1 MKVEKIDEEVEKID
15 EEVEEIDEEV
25 EEIDEEVEEI
35 DEEVE
40 EIDDEVDEHSPAL
53 PIDPNEQGPDQYLH
67 TKRTFIPALVLLLVG
82 LVVLGCVAETQLMVG
97 APLPVELNV
106 STGDWCMPEVSNIS
120 EIEYHSGHRF
130 YSALKDMS
138 PLEAPTFRGSHR
150 VLCGQEMQ
158 WKQDYTYCLPIS
170 GSVDTPFC
178 TAADRTDLLNVRT
191 PESLCYASV
200 LHMLLVD
207 VYDELLATGNI
218 PLILYGSLLGAVRNG
233 SVIPY
238 TEDIDIGYVNK
249 FRATRQVQKALRKKG
264 YHMFD
269 YYIWRV
275 CVAPTH
281 PLASRL
287 YDPSLPLTTEYS
299 VPYLDLYRVKN
310 GTRGYYDVAM
320 LEGSHG
326 SLLARKKVEPF
337 SQVMINGMPFDTV
350 HDPHFFLTE
359 AYGPDYMTPIQRTK
373 PSLLPETSS
382 SSSET

>member
-1 MKVEKIDEEVEKID
+1 MEKEVKQTEEEIKEIEEEVNEN
-15 EEVEEIDEEV
+15 
-25 EEIDEEVEEI
+25 
-35 DEEVE
+35 
-40 EIDDEVDEHSPAL
+40 SPAL
-53 PIDPNEQGPDQYLH
+53 PIDPDEQGPDRYFR
-67 TKRTFIPALVLLLVG
+67 TKAICIPALMLLLVG
-82 LVVLGCVAETQLMVG
+82 IVVLGCVTKTQLIVG
-97 APLPVELNV
+97 APLPVELSV
-106 STGDWCMPEVSNIS
+106 STQDWCMPNVSNIS

-138 PLEAPTFRGSHR
+138 PLEAPIFRGRHR
-150 VLCGQEMQ
+150 VLCKRGARKRLE
-158 WKQDYTYCLPIS
+158 YRYCLPIS
-170 GSVDTPFC
+170 GRLDTPFC
-178 TAADRTDLLNVRT
+178 MAADRMDLLIVRS

-207 VYDELLATGNI
+207 VYDELKATGNF
-218 PLILYGSLLGAVRNG
+218 PLIIYGSLLGAVRDG

-238 TEDIDIGYVNK
+238 TEDIDIGYVDK
-249 FRATRQVQKALRKKG
+249 IRTTHRVQKALRKKG
-264 YHMFD
+264 YHMFN

-299 VPYLDLYRVKN
+299 VPYLDLYRMRNSSK
-310 GTRGYYDVAM
+310 GFYDVAM

-337 SQVMINGMPFDTV
+337 SQVTINDMPFDTV

-373 PSLLPETSS
+373 PSFLLETSS
-382 SSSET
+382 PSET

>member
-1 MKVEKIDEEVEKID
+1 MEVEGIGEEVKEI
-15 EEVEEIDEEV
+15 EE
-25 EEIDEEVEEI
+25 
-35 DEEVE
+35 
-40 EIDDEVDEHSPAL
+40 EVDENSPAL
-53 PIDPNEQGPDQYLH
+53 PVDPNEQVPDQH
-67 TKRTFIPALVLLLVG
+67 FRTKRMLLPAFVLLLVG
-82 LVVLGCVAETQLMVG
+82 IVVLGCVTKTQLMVG
-97 APLPVELNV
+97 VPLPVELKIF
-106 STGDWCMPEVSNIS
+106 TEDWCMPNVSNIS

-130 YSALKDMS
+130 YSALKEMGS
-138 PLEAPTFRGSHR
+138 LEAPTFRGPHR
-150 VLCGQEMQ
+150 VLCEQEGQ
-158 WKQDYTYCLPIS
+158 KKLDYAYCLPIS
-170 GSVDTPFC
+170 GRLDTPFC

-207 VYDELLATGNI
+207 VYDELKATGNF
-218 PLILYGSLLGAVRNG
+218 PLIIYGSLLGAVRDG

-238 TEDIDIGYVNK
+238 TEDIDIGYVDK
-249 FRATRQVQKALRKKG
+249 IRTTHRVQKALRKKG
-264 YHMFD
+264 YHMFN

-299 VPYLDLYRVKN
+299 VPYLDLYRMRNSSK
-310 GTRGYYDVAM
+310 GFYDVAM

-337 SQVMINGMPFDTV
+337 SQVTINDMPFDTV

-373 PSLLPETSS
+373 PSFLLETSS
-382 SSSET
+382 PSET